1 MKKISIIA
9 AATALTLSQGV
20 FAKDIAEGTFSFS
33 GATGGGMSFI
43 NSEVDAADAEFD
55 TFTLE
60 LETFARYFIQENIA
74 LGVGFEYSN
83 TNTEYDGGNEDEE
96 TSLILKPGI
105 FYNHSLN
112 EDNGIIFGAT
122 LDIGSIEY
130 SSTGS
135 ETTEFDVSGITFGGI
150 FQHFVTENVTLDASA
165 TYSMLTLEEDA
176 SGFEVDSSGLT
187 FGVGATFYFSK

>member
-20 FAKDIAEGTFSFS
+20 FAKDIAEGTLSLS
-33 GATGGGMSFI
+33 GATGGSMSFI
-43 NSEVDAADAEFD
+43 NSEVDAANTEFD

-74 LGVGFEYSN
+74 LGIGYEYSN
-83 TNTEYDGGNEDEE
+83 TNTEYEGGNEEEE

-112 EDNGIIFGAT
+112 EENGIIFGAS
-122 LDIGSIEY
+122 LNIGSIEY
-130 SSTGS
+130 SSTGTA
-135 ETTEFDVSGITFGGI
+135 TTELDVSGITFGGI
-150 FQHFVTENVTLDASA
+150 FQHFITENVTLDASA
-165 TYSMLTLEEDA
+165 TYSMLTIEEDT
-176 SGFEVDSSGLT
+176 SGVEIDSSGLT